1 MNATSINQIIQEAAE
16 PVSQFWPMKG
26 YVSHNPL
33 QGLEHL
39 PFDEA
44 FRQAKGLFGAEG
56 YLPLPE
62 YRSFYQNGR
71 IKRESLDAA
80 MALEGPV
87 SAESITTT
95 SRIITASEAYKL
107 NLLHG
112 IDPIEPVLFDWHLQ
126 NINALEQPLPGSTTD
141 LDLEELW
148 QKVLSVLD
156 LSTETTNDQKESDL
170 SDFEEKIELLIYLNF
185 FL

>member
-80 MALEGPV
+80 IALEGPV

-95 SRIITASEAYKL
+95 SRTITASEVYKL

-126 NINALEQPLPGSTTD
+126 NINAIRHSLR
-141 LDLEELW
+141 
-148 QKVLSVLD
+148 LSRALGV
-156 LSTETTNDQKESDL
+156 SAARRQTPTSPECCRRAW
-170 SDFEEKIELLIYLNF
+170 
-185 FL
+185 